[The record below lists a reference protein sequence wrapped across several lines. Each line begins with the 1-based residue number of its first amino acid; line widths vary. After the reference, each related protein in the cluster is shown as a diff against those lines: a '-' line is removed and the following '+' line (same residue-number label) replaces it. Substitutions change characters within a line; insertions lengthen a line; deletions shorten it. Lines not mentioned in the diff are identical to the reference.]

1 MTSKSLE
8 ENAER
13 EILVNQAF
21 LRAIPSWIAD
31 RIRCGTLN
39 QLPTF
44 LNLDGRGKMTEPY
57 ESNFQRLV
65 AEIDLKLAVKYR

>member
-1 MTSKSLE
+1 MTILC

-13 EILVNQAF
+13 ESLVHQAF
-21 LRAIPSWIAD
+21 LTAIPSWVAD
-31 RIRCGTLN
+31 RIVCGTCK

-57 ESNFQRLV
+57 ESKFRELL
-65 AEIDLKLAVKYR
+65 AEIERNLTEKYHR